1 MREKGGEQVNK
12 RSGTLSLN
20 FDELDNIF
28 SNKELKD
35 KDLMSEYI
43 RDSFVEYILNEIRQ
57 GTLRQR
63 IIVE

>member
-1 MREKGGEQVNK
+1 MNK

-43 RDSFVEYILNEIRQ
+43 RDSFVEYILDEIRQ

>member
-1 MREKGGEQVNK
+1 MNK

-20 FDELDNIF
+20 FDELDNVF

-35 KDLMSEYI
+35 EALMSEYI
-43 RDSFVEYILNEIRQ
+43 RDSFIEYILDEIRQ
-57 GTLRQR
+57 GTLRQQ

>member
-1 MREKGGEQVNK
+1 MNK

-20 FDELDNIF
+20 FDELDNVF
-28 SNKELKD
+28 SSKELKD
-35 KDLMSEYI
+35 EDLMSEYI
-43 RDSFVEYILNEIRQ
+43 RDSFVEYILDEIRQ

>member
-1 MREKGGEQVNK
+1 MNK